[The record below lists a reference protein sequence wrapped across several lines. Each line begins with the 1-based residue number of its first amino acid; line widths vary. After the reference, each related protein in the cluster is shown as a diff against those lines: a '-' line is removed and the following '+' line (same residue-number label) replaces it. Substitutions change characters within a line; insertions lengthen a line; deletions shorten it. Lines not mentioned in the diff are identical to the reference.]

1 MYNKMNLNFLSI
13 SENEAFARNVI
24 AAFALGVNP
33 TLSEI
38 SDVKT
43 AVSEAVTNA
52 IVHGYPDSVGSID
65 IEAELT
71 DNVLHIIIKDYGVG
85 ISNLSEVLEPFFTTK
100 PDEERSGMGFT
111 IMKNF
116 MDDVK
121 VESKL
126 NKGTVVQM
134 TKTFNK

>member
-33 TLSEI
+33 TLLEI
-38 SDVKT
+38 NDVKT

-85 ISNLSEVLEPFFTTK
+85 ISNLSEALEPFFTTK
-100 PDEERSGMGFT
+100 IDEERSGMGFT

-116 MDDVK
+116 MDEVK
-121 VESKL
+121 VNSEL

-134 TKTFNK
+134 TKTFKK